1 MNWVEIKNLQNLSL
15 DKIKCVD
22 FSEFRESIIIKIHEG
37 KRLVN
42 LFGMQEQNIVRI
54 FCILAEDE
62 LSKLFVLSSSLR
74 PGEAFASITNE
85 VPSAH
90 LFERELSEQFG
101 LIPDGHPWL
110 KPVRQGIAGVDQ
122 TQRQYDFFKMSGS
135 EVHEVAVG
143 PIHAGI
149 IEPGHFRFSA
159 HGEIIH
165 NLEIQ
170 LGFQHRGVEKLFLQN
185 NDLFYQTKL
194 AESIAGDSVIAHS
207 GTFIRA
213 IESLMN
219 IDISRRIKII
229 RLIMLELE
237 RIAVHLGDLAAISN
251 DIAYLTGNSIFG
263 ALRTSVINTT
273 MSICGNRFGRNM
285 MKIGGVNF
293 DIDSEKAKFL
303 LKTINRVEKE
313 TVTAAEAMFSSA
325 SVMERLEKT
334 GIVSKEIA
342 QSIGMVGM
350 AARASGVSIDARV
363 DHPFGAYEFFPIH
376 KLTLDSGD
384 VFARAY
390 IRFVEIQQS
399 TKIINDLME
408 IYTDGNHDEKIGEM
422 QKNSFVVSI
431 TEGWRGEIVH
441 CIITDETGKIKRI
454 KIKDP
459 SFNNWFALALA
470 VREQGISDFPLCNKS
485 FNLSYCGFDL

>member
-1 MNWVEIKNLQNLSL
+1 MSWVEIKNLQRLSL
-15 DKIKCVD
+15 DEISKLD
-22 FSEFRESIIIKIHEG
+22 FIEFRESIIKEIHEG
-37 KRLVN
+37 RRLVN
-42 LFGMQEQNIVRI
+42 LFGVSDNNFVRI

-62 LSKLFVLSSSLR
+62 LSKLYVLSSSLKQ
-74 PGEAFASITNE
+74 GEIFDSISNE

-90 LFERELSEQFG
+90 LFERELHEQFG
-101 LIPDGHPWL
+101 VIPNGHPWL
-110 KPVRQGIAGVDQ
+110 KPVRQGIAGVNQ
-122 TQRQYDFFKMSGS
+122 TQKQYQFFQMFGD

-159 HGEIIH
+159 HGEIVH

-170 LGFQHRGVEKLFLQN
+170 LGFQHRGIENLFVQN
-185 NDLFYQTKL
+185 NNFLYQTKL

-207 GTFIRA
+207 GTFIRG

-219 IDISRRIKII
+219 IKISNRVKII
-229 RLIMLELE
+229 RSIMLELE
-237 RIAVHLGDLAAISN
+237 RIAVHLGDLSAISN

-263 ALRTSVINTT
+263 ALRTSIINTS
-273 MSICGNRFGRNM
+273 MLICGNRFGRGM
-285 MKIGGVNF
+285 MKIGGINF
-293 DIDSEKAKFL
+293 DIDNSKAK
-303 LKTINRVEKE
+303 TILDTVNRVENE
-313 TVTAAEAMFSSA
+313 TSTAAEAMFSSA

-334 GIVSKEIA
+334 GVVSQEIA
-342 QSIGMVGM
+342 QAIGMVGM
-350 AARASGVSIDARV
+350 AARASGISIDARV

-399 TKIINDLME
+399 ARIINDLMKN
-408 IYTDGNHDEKIGEM
+408 YSDGNLVENIGDM
-422 QKNSFVVSI
+422 KKYSLVVSI

-441 CIITDETGKIKRI
+441 CLITDEDGRI
-454 KIKDP
+454 QKVKIKDP

-470 VREQGISDFPLCNKS
+470 VRNEGISDFPLCNKS

>member
-1 MNWVEIKNLQNLSL
+1 MNWVEIKNLQTLSL
-15 DKIKCVD
+15 DKIKWVD
-22 FSEFRESIIIKIHEG
+22 FSEFRESIVIKIHEG

-42 LFGMQEQNIVRI
+42 LFGMHEQDLVRI
-54 FCILAEDE
+54 FCILADDE

-74 PGEAFASITNE
+74 SGDVYDSITNE

-90 LFERELSEQFG
+90 LFERELWEQFG
-101 LIPDGHPWL
+101 VIPNGHPWL
-110 KPVRQGIAGVDQ
+110 KPVRHGIAGVDQ
-122 TQRQYDFFKMSGS
+122 TQKQYDFFKMSGS
-135 EVHEVAVG
+135 DVHEVAVG

-185 NDLFYQTKL
+185 SNLLYQTKL

-207 GTFIRA
+207 GTFVRA
-213 IESLMN
+213 VESLMN
-219 IDISRRIKII
+219 LSIPKRVKII
-229 RLIMLELE
+229 RSIMLELE

-273 MSICGNRFGRNM
+273 MSVCGNRFGRNM

-293 DIDSEKAKFL
+293 DIDSARAKTL
-303 LKTINRVEKE
+303 LETINRVENE
-313 TVTAAEAMFSSA
+313 ATTAAEAMFSSA

-350 AARASGVSIDARV
+350 AARASGVSLDARV

-390 IRFVEIQQS
+390 IRFIEIQQS
-399 TKIINDLME
+399 VKIINDLME
-408 IYTDGNHDEKIGEM
+408 IYTDGNYEEKIGEM

-441 CIITDETGKIKRI
+441 CIITDGTGKIKRI